1 MVIINTIVI
10 DDEPFAL
17 SLLADYCK
25 KTEFINLV
33 GEFDNPI
40 EAIEFVGE
48 NKDVDLIVTDIQM
61 PDLTGIEMMKSLQT
75 APKLIFTTAY
85 EEYALEGYKVNAV
98 DYLLKPFSFSE
109 FLTAVQKVKDIL
121 ELEQKADATNSVE
134 ANNEFLFCK
143 SEYKILRVNFNDILY
158 IEGLKDY
165 VKIYTSLDKP
175 PVLTLN
181 SIKALEQKLPSD
193 MFMRVHRSFIVNL
206 KKIEV
211 IERSRIVF
219 GSKYIPV
226 SELYKVKFQEYLN
239 KNFL

>member
-33 GEFDNPI
+33 GEFNNPI
-40 EAIEFVGE
+40 EALEFVHE
-48 NKDVDLIVTDIQM
+48 NEDVDLIITDIQM
-61 PDLTGIEMMKSLQT
+61 PDLTGIEMMKSLHS

-85 EEYALEGYKVNAV
+85 EEYAIEGYKVNAI

-121 ELEQKADATNSVE
+121 EMESNASSNTSLD

-143 SEYKILRVNFNDILY
+143 SEYKILRINFNDILY

-165 VKIYTSLDKP
+165 VKIFTSIEKP

-181 SIKALEQKLPSD
+181 SIKGLEQKLPSA

-226 SELYKVKFQEYLN
+226 SELYKPKFQEYLN